1 MAVSGKH
8 RVLIV
13 DDAPQLRELLSVALT
28 EAGFDVQEA
37 QDGVDALAKLRGPT
51 PNVIISDLQMPRMA
65 GPEFISVVRH
75 RFPHIPVVVLSGETQ
90 SYHLSQEIMA
100 DLWLEKGKLQIKE
113 LCDSLVDLIRKSP
126 LPQRALPENDNPF
139 RARRTGLGFLVIVC
153 TDCLRSFRIPDTRT
167 MGTGDGTATCVCCD
181 AQVKFLTDEPAP
193 TPSRQKRFVAA
204 PPSPGNASL

>member
-1 MAVSGKH
+1 MV
-8 RVLIV
+8 
-13 DDAPQLRELLSVALT
+13 LT

-75 RFPHIPVVVLSGETQ
+75 RFPHIPVVVLSGEIQ

-113 LCDSLVDLIRKSP
+113 LCDSLIDLIRKSQ
-126 LPQRALPENDNPF
+126 LPQHALQENDNPF
-139 RARRTGLGFLVIVC
+139 RARRTGLGFLAIVC

-167 MGTGDGTATCVCCD
+167 KGTGDGTATCACCD
-181 AQVKFLTDEPAP
+181 AQVKFLIDEPAP
-193 TPSRQKRFVAA
+193 KPSGQKRFLVA
-204 PPSPGNASL
+204 PPSRNNGNASL